1 MIKETISWKDYDG
14 NDRKEDFYFHLNE
27 AELTAM
33 SLSVE
38 GGLDSY
44 IKKIIATKDLPSLVE
59 LFTKLIDKSYGVKS
73 LDGREF
79 YKDEEI
85 LKKFKATEAYSAFYM
100 KLIKDSKAAADFI
113 KGIIP
118 KNISSNLPD
127 NIDPKDF
134 DM

>member
-1 MIKETISWKDYDG
+1 MVKETISWKDYDG
-14 NDRKEDFYFHLNE
+14 NDRKEDFYFHLSK
-27 AELTAM
+27 AELTTM
-33 SLSVE
+33 SLSVD

-44 IKKIIATKDLPSLVE
+44 IKKIISTKDLPGLVD

-85 LKKFKATEAYSAFYM
+85 LKKFKATEAYSIFYT
-100 KLIKDSKAAADFI
+100 KLINDSAAAADFI

-118 KNISSNLPD
+118 NDISAGLPE

>member
-1 MIKETISWKDYDG
+1 MVKETISWTDYDG
-14 NDRKEDFYFHLNE
+14 NERKEDFYFHLNE
-27 AELTAM
+27 AELTTM
-33 SLSVE
+33 SLSVD

-44 IKKIIATKDLPSLVE
+44 IRKIIATKDLPSLID

-79 YKDEEI
+79 YKDDEI
-85 LKKFKATEAYSAFYM
+85 LKKFKATEAYSIFYT
-100 KLIKDSKAAADFI
+100 KLVKDSKAAADFI

-127 NIDPKDF
+127 KVDPKDF